1 MHIRRHHSIDIT
13 DPPLSK
19 QSRPT
24 ATPWILALLAF
35 VFCATLGSLWIA
47 SERATE
53 LREARLQASTLAAN
67 HTRLIEANLRH
78 SLTAALTLG
87 TYVRHVEDPAEAQ
100 FTQIAQD
107 MLQHYPDVLALS
119 LSPGGVITMIV
130 PREENEGAIGF
141 NQLADPDQGAE
152 SRLALQSGELNVAGP
167 LELIQ
172 GGQGL
177 VGRYPVLLKQDDGSR
192 PFWGF
197 TNVTILLDTLLEV
210 GQLDQLR
217 QQGYRYRLARTNPET
232 HLEQTIAGSDG
243 QAMGQPVEQVIDLP
257 NSQWTLQLAPEGGWH
272 SMSWLTASSFLA
284 LGASLVLA
292 YLVKTLQEL
301 RWHKQNLEWEVAER
315 TQEVT
320 THLERYRSLITASNT
335 GAWEYFHAEDSQHC
349 SAEYF
354 AMLGYDI
361 DEFDSAGAGNL
372 RAVWLDLLHP
382 QDRERA
388 ARDFKAYIDSG
399 ENSFYESQFR
409 MLHRDGHAVSILA
422 RGQSLHDDE
431 GKPLGI
437 TAGTHIDITRQVE
450 TEAKLALS
458 AKVFELGNE
467 GFIITDA
474 GQRIVM
480 VNHAFTRITGYSE
493 SEAIGQRPGMLSS
506 GRHDVE
512 FFKAMWQELN
522 KQGAWQGEV
531 WNRRKD
537 GKIYPQWLSIS
548 SIKNEA
554 GEITYYIGIISDIS
568 QLKENQEAIHQL
580 AYYDPLTK
588 LPNRTLLEERAA
600 FALKL
605 AQRSGKSLALLFLD
619 LDNFKNIN
627 DSLGHKAGD
636 RLLVAFAQRLESTVR
651 EEDTFAR
658 PGGDEFVFML
668 PNTDANGAAHAA
680 QKIMDLLKCPFRIE
694 GYSLS
699 VSSSVG
705 IALYPDDG
713 ETLNQL
719 YTNADI
725 AMYRSKQKGRNT
737 YSFFTPELQT
747 HYVRLMQ
754 LENALREALETGQ
767 FELHYQPQQELASG
781 NIIGLEALLRWE
793 HPELGRISPAEFIP
807 IAESS
812 GLIVPIGEW
821 VLREGTAQL
830 RRWIDAGIAPPKLAV
845 NLSAAQF
852 QQSSLP
858 DLIMSILEKSQL
870 PAEYLEL
877 ELTESMT
884 MDDPERA
891 VTMINRLHQE
901 GVSLSIDD
909 FGTGY
914 SSLSYLKRFK
924 ISKLKIDQSFV
935 RDLTVDN
942 DDRVIIGTIIT
953 LAKSMGLRCIAE
965 GVENRA
971 QLEFL
976 RRLGCDDI
984 QGYYLSRPLSTEDA
998 EAFLRSSS
1006 AGL

>member
-1 MHIRRHHSIDIT
+1 
-13 DPPLSK
+13 
-19 QSRPT
+19 
-24 ATPWILALLAF
+24 
-35 VFCATLGSLWIA
+35 
-47 SERATE
+47 
-53 LREARLQASTLAAN
+53 
-67 HTRLIEANLRH
+67 
-78 SLTAALTLG
+78 LTAALTLG
-87 TYVRHVEDPAEAQ
+87 TYVRNTTEPTGEQ
-100 FTQIAQD
+100 FGPIARD
-107 MLQHYPDVLALS
+107 MLQYYPNVLGLS
-119 LSPGGVITMIV
+119 LSPGGVVTMV
-130 PREENEGAIGF
+130 APLKGNEGAIGF
-141 NQLADPDQGAE
+141 NQLADPNQGAE
-152 SRLALQSGELNVAGP
+152 SRLALQSGELSVAGP
-167 LELIQ
+167 LALVQ
-172 GGQGL
+172 GGQGV
-177 VGRYPVLLKQDDGSR
+177 VGRYPVFLEQDDGSR
-192 PFWGF
+192 TFWGF
-197 TNVTILLDTLLEV
+197 TNVTILLDTLLDV
-210 GQLDQLR
+210 GQMSQLI
-217 QQGYRYRLARTNPET
+217 QQGYRYQLTRINPET
-232 HLEQTIAGSDG
+232 HLEQTIVGSDERS
-243 QAMGQPVEQVIDLP
+243 MSEPIEQVIALP
-257 NSQWTLQLAPEGGWH
+257 SSEWTLKLEPEGGWH
-272 SMSWLTASSFLA
+272 SASWLAAWSFLA
-284 LGASLVLA
+284 LGASMVLG
-292 YLVKTLQEL
+292 YLVKTLLDL
-301 RWHKQNLEWEVAER
+301 RWHKQNLEREVAER
-315 TQEVT
+315 TRDVT

-335 GAWEYFHAEDSQHC
+335 GAWEYFHAEGSLHC
-349 SAEYF
+349 SPEYF
-354 AMLGYDI
+354 SMLGYDI
-361 DEFDSAGAGNL
+361 DEFDSAGADNL
-372 RAVWLDLLHP
+372 QTVWLDLLHP

-388 ARDFKAYIDSG
+388 PLEFQAYIDSG
-399 ENSFYESQFR
+399 QNSLYESEFQ
-409 MLHRDGHAVSILA
+409 MLHRDGRAVSILA
-422 RGQSLHDDE
+422 RGQSLHDAVGE
-431 GKPLGI
+431 PLGI
-437 TAGTHIDITRQVE
+437 TAGTHIDITQQVE

-474 GQRIVM
+474 YERIVM

-493 SEAIGQRPGMLSS
+493 AEAIGQKPGMLSS
-506 GRHDVE
+506 GRHGAE
-512 FFKAMWQELN
+512 FFQAMWHKLN

-537 GKIYPQWLSIS
+537 GQIYPQWLSIS
-548 SIKNEA
+548 SIKNDA
-554 GEITYYIGIISDIS
+554 GEITYYIGIMSDIS

-636 RLLVAFAQRLESTVR
+636 HLLRAFAQRLESTVR

-680 QKIMDLLKCPFRIE
+680 QKIMDLLKSPFRIE

-793 HPELGRISPAEFIP
+793 HPELGEISPAEFIP

-830 RRWIDAGIAPPKLAV
+830 RRWIDAGIAPPKLAI

-858 DLIMSILEKSQL
+858 DLIMSILEQSQL

-877 ELTESMT
+877 ELTESIT

-924 ISKLKIDQSFV
+924 ISKLKIDKSFV
-935 RDLTVDN
+935 RDLNEDN
-942 DDRVIIGTIIT
+942 DDRVIVGTIIT

-965 GVENRA
+965 GVENRE

-984 QGYYLSRPLSTEDA
+984 QGYYLSRPLNIAGA
-998 EAFLRSSS
+998 EAFLKSST
-1006 AGL
+1006 GGV